1 MCLKANLEASFDLRQ
16 SAPRRQFDTLARASA
31 FASERCGR
39 LLLWS
44 KTC

>member
-16 SAPRRQFDTLARASA
+16 PALRRLFDTLARASA
-31 FASERCGR
+31 SASERCGR
-39 LLLWS
+39 LTLCS